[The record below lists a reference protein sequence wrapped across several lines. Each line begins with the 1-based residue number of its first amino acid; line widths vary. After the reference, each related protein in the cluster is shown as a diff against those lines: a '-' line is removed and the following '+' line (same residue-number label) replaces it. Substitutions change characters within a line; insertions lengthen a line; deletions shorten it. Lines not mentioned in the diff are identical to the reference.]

1 MRVYKVR
8 IIERMIRPEMV
19 PDLIARMGGKDP
31 VVKIHLMN
39 LLAKFDKAE
48 ITHAFEMQLKDSNK
62 MVRSAALNA
71 LGTRGQHIN
80 VDKVAN
86 LLTDPDL
93 DVQADAVPIDIEGG
107 DVLFTTDGFTVQ
119 PLEFPGGDIGGL
131 AVHGTTN
138 DLAVAGAKP
147 LYLTL
152 NAFIEEGLE
161 VEVLDRIVASLAAA
175 AREAGVQVKAGDTKV
190 LRRGEG
196 GGIYLATTG
205 VGVRLPGVKPS
216 IHNIRDGDVALISGS
231 VGDHGTAVMLAR
243 EDFGLKGDVR
253 SDAGPVMEL
262 TEALMPFDGLRFM
275 RDPTRGGIASIA
287 NEIVRATGLGVRL
300 EATIP
305 VKEPVQAVCDM
316 LGYDPYYLACEG
328 RVFAV
333 IDAEQA
339 DAALA
344 AWQRLPSGKDAARA
358 GRITSTDTRVILE
371 TPLGGERFLEELED
385 DPLPRI
391 C

>member
-1 MRVYKVR
+1 MEDDRISLAHGNGGRYMREL
-8 IIERMIRPEMV
+8 IEEV
-19 PDLIARMGGKDP
+19 FAR
-31 VVKIHLMN
+31 HLGESE
-39 LLAKFDKAE
+39 LDVLADAAP
-48 ITHAFEMQLKDSNK
+48 I
-62 MVRSAALNA
+62 ALN
-71 LGTRGQHIN
+71 
-80 VDKVAN
+80 
-86 LLTDPDL
+86 
-93 DVQADAVPIDIEGG
+93 GG
-107 DVLFTTDGFTVQ
+107 DVLITTDGFTVQ

-138 DLAVAGAKP
+138 DLAVAGARP

-161 VEVLDRIVASLAAA
+161 IERLDRIVESLARA
-175 AREAGVQVKAGDTKV
+175 AREANVQVKAGDTKV

-196 GGIYLATTG
+196 GGLYLATTG
-205 VGVRLPGVKPS
+205 VGVRLPGVEPS
-216 IHNIRDGDVALISGS
+216 IHNIRDGDVAIISGS

-243 EDFGLKGDVR
+243 EDFGLKGDVM
-253 SDAGPVMEL
+253 SDAGPVMEM
-262 TEALMPFDGLRFM
+262 TEALMQFDGLRVM

-300 EATIP
+300 ESTIP
-305 VKEPVQAVCDM
+305 VKDPVQSVCDM

-333 IDAEQA
+333 LAREQV
-339 DAALA
+339 DEALE
-344 AWQRLPSGKDAARA
+344 AWRALPTGRDAARA
-358 GRITSTDTRVILE
+358 GHITAAEKRGIRE
-371 TPLGGERFLEELED
+371 TPLGGERVLDELED